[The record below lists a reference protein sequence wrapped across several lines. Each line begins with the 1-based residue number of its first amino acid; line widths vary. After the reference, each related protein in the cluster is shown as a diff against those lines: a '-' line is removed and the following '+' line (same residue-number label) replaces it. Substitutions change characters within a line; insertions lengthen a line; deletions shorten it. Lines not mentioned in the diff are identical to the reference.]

1 MFQKE
6 TIVDCKGHLLGRL
19 ASIIAKEILNGQK
32 VVCVRCEEINM
43 SGAIWRNKLKYANF
57 KRKRM
62 GTKPSHGHF
71 HFRAP
76 SKILF
81 RTVRGMV
88 PHKTTR
94 GAMAMDRLKSFD
106 GIPHPYDEKKRV
118 VVPAAL
124 KALRLKPHRKFSRLG
139 DLSKEFGWKSHAVL
153 ARLEEKRKVKSM
165 EFYKKRLADL
175 KAKAKTA
182 KGVQKDLEKAI
193 GSDKKLV
200 DELNL
205 A

>member
-1 MFQKE
+1 
-6 TIVDCKGHLLGRL
+6 
-19 ASIIAKEILNGQK
+19 
-32 VVCVRCEEINM
+32 M
-43 SGAIWRNKLKYANF
+43 SGAIWRSKLKYAAF
-57 KRKRM
+57 KRKRL
-62 GTKPSHGHF
+62 GTKPSHGHY

-106 GIPHPYDEKKRV
+106 GIPAAYHEKKRV

-124 KALRLKPHRKFSRLG
+124 KALRMKPHRKFTRLG
-139 DLSKEFGWKSHAVL
+139 DLSKEYGWKAADVL
-153 ARLEEKRKVKSM
+153 SKLEEKRKVKSE
-165 EFYKKRLADL
+165 EFYKARKASL
-175 KAKAKTA
+175 KAKAAAA
-182 KGVQKDLEKAI
+182 KAVKGDLEKAI
-193 GSDKKLV
+193 GADKKLLA
-200 DELNL
+200 ELNL

>member
-1 MFQKE
+1 M
-6 TIVDCKGHLLGRL
+6 
-19 ASIIAKEILNGQK
+19 
-32 VVCVRCEEINM
+32 
-43 SGAIWRNKLKYANF
+43 
-57 KRKRM
+57 
-62 GTKPSHGHF
+62 
-71 HFRAP
+71 
-76 SKILF
+76 
-81 RTVRGMV
+81 
-88 PHKTTR
+88 
-94 GAMAMDRLKSFD
+94 
-106 GIPHPYDEKKRV
+106 

-205 A
+205 AYAYVIYSGSFAFKSEWHLLELIFAMRNYE

>member
-1 MFQKE
+1 MVPHK
-6 TIVDCKGHLLGRL
+6 TT
-19 ASIIAKEILNGQK
+19 
-32 VVCVRCEEINM
+32 RCEEINM
-43 SGAIWRNKLKYANF
+43 SGAIWRNKLKYAAF
-57 KRKRM
+57 KRKRQAAC
-62 GTKPSHGHF
+62 KHHGHY

-94 GAMAMDRLKSFD
+94 GAIAMDRLKSFD

-124 KALRLKPHRKFSRLG
+124 KALRLKTHRKFTRLG
-139 DLSKEFGWKSHAVL
+139 DLSKEFGWKSSAVL
-153 ARLEEKRKVKSM
+153 SRLEEKRKVKSQ

-175 KAKAKTA
+175 KAKSKKAA
-182 KGVQKDLEKAI
+182 GVQKDLEKAI
-193 GSDKKLV
+193 GADKKLV
-200 DELNL
+200 EELNL